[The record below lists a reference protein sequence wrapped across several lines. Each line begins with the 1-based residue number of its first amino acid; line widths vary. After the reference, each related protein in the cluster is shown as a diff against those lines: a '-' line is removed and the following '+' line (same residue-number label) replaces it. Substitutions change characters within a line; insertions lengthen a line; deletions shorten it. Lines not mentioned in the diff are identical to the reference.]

1 MCVVLVE
8 FLRTQLT
15 FHRGPN
21 WIHTSGDNPL
31 LDLAKAT
38 NTPLHVWN
46 EKIRVFNRN
55 GDPISEDQ
63 AKELSELRWEL
74 IEEAFPYSL
83 KNKHEISANDSL
95 YDFLMRRTLEQGLS
109 SEDGQLLLDMSH
121 MWGCYTGDSI
131 QKQSLKFAFLED
143 CCGGGK

>member
-1 MCVVLVE
+1 MCVSLVE
-8 FLRTQLT
+8 FSKTKLT
-15 FHRGPN
+15 LHRGPN

-31 LDLAKAT
+31 LDLAKET

-55 GDPISEDQ
+55 GDSIPENQ
-63 AKELSELRWEL
+63 AKELSDLRWEL

-83 KNKHEISANDSL
+83 KNKHEIPVNDSL
-95 YDFLMRRTLEQGLS
+95 YDFLKRRILEEGLS
-109 SEDGQLLLDMSH
+109 SEDSQLLLDMSH

-131 QKQSLKFAFLED
+131 VKQSLKFAFLED